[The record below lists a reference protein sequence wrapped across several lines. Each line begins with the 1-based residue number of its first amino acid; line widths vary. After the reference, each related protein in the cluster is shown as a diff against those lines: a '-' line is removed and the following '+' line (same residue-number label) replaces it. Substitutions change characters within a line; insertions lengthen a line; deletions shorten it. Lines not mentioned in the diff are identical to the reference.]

1 MPHLPKESQ
10 DTRLEWTLDEA
21 KNGNFNNYAALQ
33 EGRPEGREND
43 AFAYPGPF
51 TRNID
56 GTTNAR
62 LSPKITRGFMRSII
76 MGKDI
81 ADKLNPG
88 GKNPGNLRL
97 NFQFNPEYIER
108 RVSQSPGAVNPL
120 LQNPANLTQA
130 VPGTAQFNFTM
141 LFNREAEVAQRRK
154 NLNTTEIIGNV
165 SDTMVL
171 DITEN
176 AINNALKD
184 PGQVGVMHDL
194 AIFDSIIG
202 QGITS
207 ELVDIISTYTR
218 QQVVAQTNNADDD
231 DENVPVF
238 EDVSF
243 RASVTKNFG
252 NSAFLNPMPVRI
264 VFSDLFMVEGLVVG
278 SAVAFQKFSQ
288 DMIPTVCQVNV
299 EIYALYVGFAKKTA
313 FLTDNLTS
321 WATDVVTDKAAQA
334 AEVKRVSKE
343 LKNSLLQLNL
353 GVNVSDGDK
362 LTVPTPDTIA
372 MKVFTPISTGKFIES
387 ASYYSGNGITG
398 ATSWITLPQYFNAFA
413 ASGTGLGIMRNTAN
427 TEFVGGQVIGGFIGN
442 TLPISLYLET
452 TDKEFNN
459 VSSTFTANII
469 DNATGQT
476 KNTVSSKNDGKWIAV
491 RHGEMGFVTENTK
504 KVPTTYTFKNTFYI
518 DPGDVTSVKQ
528 TINSNSKCQL
538 KVGITFNKT
547 LSNGTLATH
556 SIEQIFNYNGTD
568 PFFYE
573 LDLGNSGS
581 NALLVDKHKVN
592 LKRSGGGGGGRA
604 S

>member
-21 KNGNFNNYAALQ
+21 KNSDFNNYATLN
-33 EGRPEGREND
+33 EGRLDSREND

-154 NLNTTEIIGNV
+154 NLNTTGSNITGPASEN
-165 SDTMVL
+165 SKATF
-171 DITEN
+171 DINEN
-176 AINNALKD
+176 AINDSLKD

-387 ASYYSGNGITG
+387 ASY
-398 ATSWITLPQYFNAFA
+398 
-413 ASGTGLGIMRNTAN
+413 
-427 TEFVGGQVIGGFIGN
+427 
-442 TLPISLYLET
+442 
-452 TDKEFNN
+452 
-459 VSSTFTANII
+459 
-469 DNATGQT
+469 
-476 KNTVSSKNDGKWIAV
+476 
-491 RHGEMGFVTENTK
+491 
-504 KVPTTYTFKNTFYI
+504 
-518 DPGDVTSVKQ
+518 
-528 TINSNSKCQL
+528 
-538 KVGITFNKT
+538 
-547 LSNGTLATH
+547 
-556 SIEQIFNYNGTD
+556 
-568 PFFYE
+568 
-573 LDLGNSGS
+573 
-581 NALLVDKHKVN
+581 
-592 LKRSGGGGGGRA
+592 
-604 S
+604 